1 MVNEG
6 MPINKEL
13 IAWARKRAGL
23 TQDEAAQ
30 KFAHIAAWED
40 GTSLPSYPQLEKM
53 ADEFKLPIAA
63 FFFPDIPTLPPIQE
77 SVCTLPDAEFD
88 QIPRQVRFM
97 LRKAKALQL
106 NLAEMTDGR
115 NPADR
120 RARYADVCLNA
131 PD

>member
-1 MVNEG
+1 
-6 MPINKEL
+6 
-13 IAWARKRAGL
+13 
-23 TQDEAAQ
+23 
-30 KFAHIAAWED
+30 
-40 GTSLPSYPQLEKM
+40 M

-77 SVCTLPDAEFD
+77 PFRTLPDAEFD